1 MNTVNTG
8 KNIFKLKGT
17 SKMKVIMLL
26 LMMFSFNIVFS
37 QNYIDYNRL
46 ITKAENH
53 ILDSNYNEALANY
66 KEAFEQFDFVFA
78 KHCYTA
84 LQIVSL
90 SKDSTE
96 TIFFLRKGIKQGL
109 ELDLLN
115 NAPFIS
121 NISKNSWWNS
131 FVNKEYDSLHAI
143 YLSKINIRLRDQ
155 LIKLATLDQL
165 YTKKLNKYRFRIIPQ
180 IIAYR
185 NWKKEIGKLV
195 EIELL
200 PMIEKYGFPGE
211 KLVGINSNISFE
223 DTISNNYLISQT
235 KKGLGGPESVNAHLI
250 LIHYISGR
258 QNKLDFKL
266 LENLKNGNINAI
278 QFASIQD
285 FSMKY
290 NSEVQLDYF
299 NQWHRNPDV
308 TAINQV
314 NLNRTSIG
322 LEDFETLRRKEKRN
336 WAIQKEIKNNNFNH
350 IKIWSVWGSY

>member
-1 MNTVNTG
+1 MILFIDLNM
-8 KNIFKLKGT
+8 KKFFIT
-17 SKMKVIMLL
+17 SLFSWLL
-26 LMMFSFNIVFS
+26 SSLQA
-37 QNYIDYNRL
+37 QNYIEYNKL

-90 SKDSTE
+90 SKESSE

-121 NISKNSWWNS
+121 NISQNSWWNN
-131 FVNKEYDSLHAI
+131 FVKNEYDSLHTI

-165 YTKKLNKYRFRIIPQ
+165 YTKELNKYRFRIIPQ

-211 KLVGINSNISFE
+211 KLVGINTNIWE
-223 DTISNNYLISQT
+223 DTISKDFLISQT
-235 KKGLGGPESVNAHLI
+235 KKGLGGPESVHAHLI

-266 LENLKNGNINAI
+266 LENLKNGNIYAI

-285 FSMKY
+285 FSIKY
-290 NSEVQLDYF
+290 NSEVKMGYF
-299 NQWHRNPDV
+299 NQWHRNPDT

-314 NLNRTSIG
+314 NLNRISIG

-336 WAIQKEIKNNNFNH
+336 WAIKKEINNNNFNH
-350 IKIWSVWGSY
+350 IKIWTVWGGY

>member
-1 MNTVNTG
+1 M
-8 KNIFKLKGT
+8 KKFFIT
-17 SKMKVIMLL
+17 SLFSWLL
-26 LMMFSFNIVFS
+26 SSLQA
-37 QNYIDYNRL
+37 QNYIEYNKL

-90 SKDSTE
+90 SKESSE

-121 NISKNSWWNS
+121 NISQNSWWNN
-131 FVNKEYDSLHAI
+131 FVKNEYDSLHTI

-165 YTKKLNKYRFRIIPQ
+165 YTKELNKYRFRIIPQ

-211 KLVGINSNISFE
+211 KLVGINTNIWE
-223 DTISNNYLISQT
+223 DTISKDFLISQT
-235 KKGLGGPESVNAHLI
+235 KKGLGGPESVHAHLI

-266 LENLKNGNINAI
+266 LENLKNGNIYAI

-285 FSMKY
+285 FSIKY
-290 NSEVQLDYF
+290 NSEVKMGYF
-299 NQWHRNPDV
+299 NQWHRNPDT

-314 NLNRTSIG
+314 NLNRISIG

-336 WAIQKEIKNNNFNH
+336 WAIKKEINNNNFNH
-350 IKIWSVWGSY
+350 IKIWTVWGGY

>member
-1 MNTVNTG
+1 
-8 KNIFKLKGT
+8 
-17 SKMKVIMLL
+17 MKYLL
-26 LMMFSFNIVFS
+26 FLYFFVMSGFVFS

-46 ITKAENH
+46 ITRAENH
-53 ILDSNYNEALANY
+53 ILDSNYYEALANY

-131 FVNKEYDSLHAI
+131 FVNKEYDSLHTI

-235 KKGLGGPESVNAHLI
+235 KKGLGGPE
-250 LIHYISGR
+250 
-258 QNKLDFKL
+258 
-266 LENLKNGNINAI
+266 
-278 QFASIQD
+278 
-285 FSMKY
+285 
-290 NSEVQLDYF
+290 
-299 NQWHRNPDV
+299 
-308 TAINQV
+308 
-314 NLNRTSIG
+314 
-322 LEDFETLRRKEKRN
+322 
-336 WAIQKEIKNNNFNH
+336 
-350 IKIWSVWGSY
+350 

>member
-1 MNTVNTG
+1 MKI
-8 KNIFKLKGT
+8 KNILKH
-17 SKMKVIMLL
+17 LL
-26 LMMFSFNIVFS
+26 KSILFFCISQISYS
-37 QNYIDYNRL
+37 QNYIEYNKL
-46 ITKAENH
+46 ITKAENY

-90 SKDSTE
+90 SKDSSE
-96 TIFFLRKGIKQGL
+96 TIFFLRKSIKQGL

-121 NISKNSWWNS
+121 NISQNSWWNN
-131 FVNKEYDSLHAI
+131 FVKKEYDSLHTI

-155 LIKLATLDQL
+155 LIKLATIDQL

-180 IIAYR
+180 IIAYH

-211 KLVGINSNISFE
+211 KLVGINTNIWE
-223 DTISNNYLISQT
+223 DTISKDFLISQT
-235 KKGLGGPESVNAHLI
+235 KKGLGGPESVHAHLI

-266 LENLKNGNINAI
+266 LENLKNGNIYAI

-285 FSMKY
+285 FSIKY
-290 NSEVQLDYF
+290 NSEVKMGYF
-299 NQWHRNPDV
+299 NQWHRNPDI

-314 NLNRTSIG
+314 NLNRISIG
-322 LEDFETLRRKEKRN
+322 LEDFETLRKKEKRN
-336 WAIQKEIKNNNFNH
+336 WAIKKEINNNNFNH
-350 IKIWSVWGSY
+350 IKIWTVWGGY

>member
-1 MNTVNTG
+1 MILFIDLN
-8 KNIFKLKGT
+8 
-17 SKMKVIMLL
+17 MKKFLITALFSSLL
-26 LMMFSFNIVFS
+26 SSLQA
-37 QNYIDYNRL
+37 QNYIEYNKL

-53 ILDSNYNEALANY
+53 ILDSNYNDALANY

-90 SKDSTE
+90 SKDSSE

-121 NISKNSWWNS
+121 NISQNSWWNN
-131 FVNKEYDSLHAI
+131 FVKKEYDSLHTI

-180 IIAYR
+180 IIAYH

-211 KLVGINSNISFE
+211 KLVGINTNIWE
-223 DTISNNYLISQT
+223 DTISKDFLISQT
-235 KKGLGGPESVNAHLI
+235 KKGLGGPESVHAHLI

-266 LENLKNGNINAI
+266 LENLKNGNIYAI

-285 FSMKY
+285 FSIKY
-290 NSEVQLDYF
+290 NSEVKMGYF
-299 NQWHRNPDV
+299 NQWHRNPDT

-314 NLNRTSIG
+314 NLNRISIG

-336 WAIQKEIKNNNFNH
+336 WAIKKEINNNNFNH
-350 IKIWSVWGSY
+350 IKIWTVWGGY

>member
-1 MNTVNTG
+1 
-8 KNIFKLKGT
+8 
-17 SKMKVIMLL
+17 
-26 LMMFSFNIVFS
+26 
-37 QNYIDYNRL
+37 
-46 ITKAENH
+46 
-53 ILDSNYNEALANY
+53 
-66 KEAFEQFDFVFA
+66 
-78 KHCYTA
+78 
-84 LQIVSL
+84 VSL

-109 ELDLLN
+109 ELDLLD
-115 NAPFIS
+115 NAPLIS
-121 NISKNSWWNS
+121 NISQNSWWNS
-131 FVNKEYDSLHAI
+131 FLNKEYDSLHAI

-290 NSEVQLDYF
+290 NSEVQMDYF

-336 WAIQKEIKNNNFNH
+336 WAIQKEINNNNFNH
-350 IKIWSVWGSY
+350 IKIWTVWGGY